1 MDGRRTPGG
10 TRRPRDCERPRVSRK
25 HLGRYDADRVMEREI
40 DLASLKGIAILFD
53 NDLHDLGKF
62 VLRAFDARWAGT
74 GSKARPTLYGLA
86 GIYGRILDCPS
97 GPFEEAIRTHG
108 LPLGAA
114 VGHARKARA
123 LGAGSEL
130 TRGRRRRS

>member
-1 MDGRRTPGG
+1 MD
-10 TRRPRDCERPRVSRK
+10 E
-25 HLGRYDADRVMEREI
+25 EI

-62 VLRAFDARWAGT
+62 VLRAFDARWAST

-86 GIYGRILDCPS
+86 GIYGRILTCPS
-97 GPFEEAIRTHG
+97 GPFEEAIKAHG

-114 VGHARKARA
+114 VGRSRKPRA
-123 LGAGSEL
+123 PNVGSEL
-130 TRGRRRRS
+130 IRGRRRSP

>member
-1 MDGRRTPGG
+1 MD
-10 TRRPRDCERPRVSRK
+10 E
-25 HLGRYDADRVMEREI
+25 EI

-86 GIYGRILDCPS
+86 GIYGRILSCPS
-97 GPFEEAIRTHG
+97 GPFEEAIRAYG

-114 VGHARKARA
+114 VGYRRKTGAPDAR
-123 LGAGSEL
+123 SDL
-130 TRGRRRRS
+130 TRGRRRRP